1 MEGRK
6 WQGSAWPLVA
16 GLGPLGALP
25 TAPRLARMFTVVV
38 LGGWKLAELA
48 EDAELV
54 VSELCSNVV
63 RAASGPD
70 GHPRYDEGGR
80 LPLLWLRLLS
90 DGAQLRIE
98 AWDTMAA
105 ELGVPAPRSAAADD
119 ESGRGLHLVS
129 QLCLDWGW
137 DSLPGHDR
145 SGHPRPG
152 HSLPAASNHAAKRVW
167 ALLKGSR

>member
-1 MEGRK
+1 MSR
-6 WQGSAWPLVA
+6 GSAWPLVA

-25 TAPRLARMFTVVV
+25 TAPRLARSFTAVV
-38 LGGWKLAELA
+38 LGGWELAELA
-48 EDAELV
+48 EDAELIA
-54 VSELCSNVV
+54 SELCSNVV

-70 GHPRYDEGGR
+70 GRPRYDGDGR

-98 AWDTMAA
+98 AWDTAAA
-105 ELGVPAPRSAAADD
+105 ELGVPTPRRAAADE

-129 QLCLDWGW
+129 QLSLDWGW
-137 DSLPGHDR
+137 DYLPGHDR
-145 SGHPRPG
+145 PG
-152 HSLPAASNHAAKRVW
+152 RDLPGHAAKRVW

>member
-1 MEGRK
+1 MEGRTSRA
-6 WQGSAWPLVA
+6 SAWPLVA

-38 LGGWKLAELA
+38 LGGWRLAELA

-54 VSELCSNVV
+54 ASELCSNVV

-70 GHPRYDEGGR
+70 GHPRYDGDGR

-98 AWDTMAA
+98 AWDTVAA
-105 ELGVPAPRSAAADD
+105 ELGVPTPRCATTDD

-129 QLCLDWGW
+129 QLSLDWGW
-137 DSLPGHDR
+137 DYLPGQDR
-145 SGHPRPG
+145 SGLVRPG
-152 HSLPAASNHAAKRVW
+152 QDPPAASSRAAKRVW